1 MPSNINDAG
10 RPGRAIF
17 RLPIGAL
24 SRQEQLAA
32 DEGTREI
39 FTARATEQAIDLR
52 VDWNGDAAHLGSFE
66 VLVDP
71 STWKPCGRLNPYDT
85 ETDMVE
91 APASGATFRARF
103 QRGPDHKGCIFG
115 VKAVPIIWKGA
126 QLTQLDSS
134 YVAQRDMDY
143 EYEGGITPEL
153 ISWTDAVLV
162 QGVYRLT
169 LELSI
174 ARNYEMWVRLQDP
187 GDPNRWQIQDPI
199 FVPIDPGPVPRA
211 K

>member
-1 MPSNINDAG
+1 MASNINEAG
-10 RPGRAIF
+10 RPGRAIYT
-17 RLPIGAL
+17 LPIGAL
-24 SRQEQLAA
+24 SRQAQLAA

-52 VDWNGDAAHLGSFE
+52 VDWDGDPSHLGHFE

-71 STWKPCGRLNPYDT
+71 STWQPCGRLNPYDT
-85 ETDMVE
+85 ETDMVK

-103 QRGPDHKGCIFG
+103 QRGPVHAGCIFG
-115 VKAVPIIWKGA
+115 VKAVPITWRGA
-126 QLTQLDSS
+126 QVTLLDSS
-134 YVAQRDMDY
+134 YVAQRDTDY
-143 EYEGGITPEL
+143 EYECGIKPEL

-199 FVPIDPGPVPRA
+199 LVPVDPGPEPTT